1 MLEVNKVRD
10 EFENILKAL
19 EKRGISDIKNKL
31 QDLIKL
37 DDQRKS
43 LKSEIDKINNES
55 NTISKDIGIAFK
67 SGKDDNVESL
77 KLKSQELKEKSKIIN
92 DNLKETENK
101 LRVSLYSIPNTP
113 DRRVPEGKSDK
124 ENKIIFLSLIH
135 I

>member
-55 NTISKDIGIAFK
+55 NIISKDIGIAFK
-67 SGKDDNVESL
+67 SGKDEAIGISDELEKIKKNYNIQKPIIKNFIGAVSAGIID
-77 KLKSQELKEKSKIIN
+77 LKSKQKSN
-92 DNLKETENK
+92 
-101 LRVSLYSIPNTP
+101 
-113 DRRVPEGKSDK
+113 
-124 ENKIIFLSLIH
+124 
-135 I
+135 